1 MFMELERKTKKE
13 RETSKI
19 IVNWTVWRLVL
30 TKEMK
35 KVMEN
40 KSASEEEKETI
51 LKNFNMMLEEQNE
64 LIILDMVKT
73 NFYTNA

>member
-1 MFMELERKTKKE
+1 MELERKTKKE

-51 LKNFNMMLEEQNE
+51 LKNFSMMLEEQNE